1 MPVIATVTV
10 YQRMESRKY
19 IDHVLSVAVP
29 GGGCV
34 GPQSPSQ
41 INMITSLAAMLGPG
55 SEKKRALILLEQP
68 EFRVVIVLNHFD
80 GLEFMLQ
87 FE

>member
-1 MPVIATVTV
+1 M
-10 YQRMESRKY
+10 
-19 IDHVLSVAVP
+19 
-29 GGGCV
+29 

-41 INMITSLAAMLGPG
+41 INMITPLAAMHGPG

>member
-1 MPVIATVTV
+1 M
-10 YQRMESRKY
+10 
-19 IDHVLSVAVP
+19 
-29 GGGCV
+29 